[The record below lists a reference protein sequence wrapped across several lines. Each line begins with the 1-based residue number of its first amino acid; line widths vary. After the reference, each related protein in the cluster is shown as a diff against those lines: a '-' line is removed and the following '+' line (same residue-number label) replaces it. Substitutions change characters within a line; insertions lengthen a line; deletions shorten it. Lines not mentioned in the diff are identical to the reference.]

1 MYSSLLRLFCKTA
14 ECPSSEAL
22 LDYSRSLMPPMIPI
36 FIKDHLASCD
46 FCGAEVLL
54 LARYRDEPEEHSF
67 AEMPEHLRRL
77 AEDILKGSSL
87 PFLGETGTAESVRVS
102 N

>member
-1 MYSSLLRLFCKTA
+1 MYSSLIRLFCKTA
-14 ECPSSEAL
+14 ECPTSEAL
-22 LDYSRSLMPPMIPI
+22 LDYSRALMPPMIPI
-36 FIKDHLASCD
+36 FIKDHLACCE

-54 LARYRDEPEEHSF
+54 LARYRGEPEDYSF

-77 AEDILKGSSL
+77 ARDLLNGSSL
-87 PFLGETGTAESVRVS
+87 PFVGEPGTAESLRVS